1 MIYSPQDIV
10 AMLHA
15 AKTTP
20 QLLVVLYQL
29 QLAGMDVQPDID
41 RILAR
46 TKLTIFELDKLHIYA
61 RSLYRYKS
69 HKMKKY

>member
-1 MIYSPQDIV
+1 MIYTPQEIV

-61 RSLYRYKS
+61 RSLYRYK
-69 HKMKKY
+69 KVKTKNY